1 MFRYWRSSIQ
11 DAVAEEAMTAET
23 PKWNRRK
30 DARPTEI
37 IGAAMTLFAETGF
50 ANTKL
55 EDVARRAGVVKG
67 TLYRYFDTKEA
78 LFRAVVRHLLTNHL
92 HDVEKAAL
100 AFEGSLAEFV
110 PMLLKRAAQRL
121 GDERLPGLARM
132 VLAESRTFPD
142 LAAVWHDELATRMLN
157 LIAGVIAKAQK
168 RGEVRTGDPR
178 LYAFSVLG
186 PMAMAI
192 LYREVFGSGPMAPDL
207 DKLANQHAE
216 TILRGL
222 AISTSSEKGPAP

>member
-1 MFRYWRSSIQ
+1 MRG
-11 DAVAEEAMTAET
+11 AVAEEAMTAET

-92 HDVEKAAL
+92 EDVERAAS

-110 PMLLKRAAQRL
+110 PMLLTRAAQRL
-121 GDERLPGLARM
+121 GDDRLPGLARM
-132 VLAESRTFPD
+132 VLTESRTFPD
-142 LAAVWHDELATRMLN
+142 LAVVWHDELASRMLN
-157 LIAGVIAKAQK
+157 LIAGMIAKAQE
-168 RGEVRTGDPR
+168 RGEVRPGDPR

-186 PMAMAI
+186 PMVMAI
-192 LYREVFGSGPMAPDL
+192 LFREVFGSVPTAPDL
-207 DKLANQHAE
+207 DKLASQHAE

-222 AISTSSEKGPAP
+222 GASTPRQKDRAP